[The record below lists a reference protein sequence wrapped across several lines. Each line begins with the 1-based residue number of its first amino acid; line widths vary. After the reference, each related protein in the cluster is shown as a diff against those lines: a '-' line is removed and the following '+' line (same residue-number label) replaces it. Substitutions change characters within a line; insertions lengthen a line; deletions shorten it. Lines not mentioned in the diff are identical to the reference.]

1 MNRYTSHTLRCLWV
15 LLLLLLYR
23 PASVYSQN
31 YYPVHVNVQVLPPYG
46 VYLTDYYSSNR
57 DRLIVT
63 LLNRDK
69 QQRPLQV
76 KLRVRIKNS
85 SSFQLSSRDELYYPM
100 ITLES
105 GVPLRLTGI
114 DLGAYLS
121 DEKIRMEGRLNEG
134 KLPTGM
140 TEFSVQAL
148 DYATG
153 RVLSD
158 WGTGRAWLEMK
169 QPPTLNIP
177 LKNEQVAY
185 RTPQQIRFQWMPRH
199 QGLAGT
205 EYEFVLKEL
214 PDNGSEPQS
223 AFSYGQEIYRTR
235 TRFTTL
241 NYTQLEPS
249 LIPGKMY
256 GWQIRA
262 IAKDGADEIGMFEN
276 NGFSE
281 VGWFE
286 LNDNCPAPTQV
297 TAKGGYRKMTLTWNS
312 LPEQRSF
319 VVEYRPKSEH
329 SLYEWTSVRTFD
341 TSLTAYE
348 LTPGWKYEYRVGA
361 LCLTDK
367 PVYSSLG
374 EITLSVDNEERLA
387 QCGVWPDVD
396 FSNKEGKE
404 NLSVGEV
411 VIIGRDFPMTV
422 TQISPQGNG
431 WYSGK
436 GRLTLPWIFDM
447 PVAVQFSRLR
457 INTDN
462 RQIDGE
468 VETETDPN
476 ASNIGNTNELD
487 YGGKPTTAA
496 KVIIVT
502 QELDFTIPAVPEAT
516 FDPESGELIIFDTDG
531 EPHVIATQKN
541 EGESIFPMIVEDADG
556 NKYQIDAPPA
566 DDSAAPDADGDN
578 GTSSGGLQKPVITP
592 IKDASSGFNKKS
604 MSDKF
609 EDVITFTKGDG
620 KYAFDAGREPWYET
634 AQLIQQYY
642 HSLGKNYIAPWKLIP
657 VGESDVVVAELFST
671 TLDKKKVHFVLGDGT
686 ALPAREVNGKWEL
699 KLPSVQSGETYEV
712 FALYEDKKNKYETL
726 GKLNVVSYPSQ
737 RKTVTLVA
745 VNGSLPDVSWTER
758 ELNRIY
764 NPYGIEITVKTDPI
778 LKNNTEWDD
787 DKDGALNLN
796 GSGFFTKET
805 KEMRK
810 LRTLYEKTAT
820 NYDRNAYYIFVMNR
834 ATAGDEPDHHLVVQ
848 GDMPRGKQFGYIFM
862 DKTSNTPRL
871 IAHELGHGMFT
882 LRHSFDVN
890 YSGDKFK
897 STTGNLMDYNNG
909 EDLAVW
915 QWNILAHPAPLT
927 WFDSKD
933 DAQSAERDKLLALKQ
948 QLASLGH
955 DYAIFALKCNSKTP
969 VDGKSILI
977 GEFRYYLLKLNTKAD
992 GTISPEIVVFE
1003 NIKTK
1008 PEYIDEVQL
1017 LPAEEAFLIRNFVE
1031 NSKIVLRL
1039 SKLDIANY
1047 PAACDTKNL
1056 LDIAGFA
1063 KSLQKDLL
1071 AGELKYAND
1080 LLDQITKAVQA
1091 KLENKFFETVK
1102 LCVNISSSTGSTRN
1116 ILTSGLTRCED
1127 AELRIDIKIDAKS
1140 GEVVTSIT
1148 QSENYLSPYVSALQ
1162 READSR
1168 GIKVSVESLRQQV
1181 LNDLRSKEVS
1191 HTFFDVLADKLKP
1204 LLSDKVATFVESVQ
1218 ASQKIVKNIWEHG
1231 EINKSTWYSKDS
1243 EHSQWPVYSQFH
1255 PLAGGVTDGV
1265 IDEMVGLPM
1274 ACKDIY
1280 HLMSDEEQR
1289 AAFAQVFT
1297 KAGMN
1302 QMWEALKTEAT
1313 ETLND
1318 TERLQHFGSKTVVQ
1332 VSTVLTGGV
1341 SKAGAILTISKQ
1353 VADNALPPKITKFI
1367 DKIRKLERYQ
1377 KEKYVH
1383 MPDRIDK
1390 FFKSLSPDILEKL
1403 SNVPGFD
1410 RVMNDMAQHWGKFH
1424 GGKFQIEYAG
1434 RLIGEGKTIS
1444 FEVSNLS
1451 DNLKRVYDIVIHS
1464 DNSTRRFVA
1473 HSLELKNWKQIYTKT
1488 IKSQLVKDIAK
1499 MKELGDIQWIFRKT
1513 AKNPFTEQS
1522 LRESIIETLKKADVK
1537 KELSNLFDENGSF
1550 AFKMTTVFKA
1560 RITKVDDLI
1569 EVLNRPEKFNEI
1581 FKIVD

>member
-46 VYLTDYYSSNR
+46 VYLTDYYSANR

-121 DEKIRMEGRLNEG
+121 EEKIRMEGRLNEG

-214 PDNGSEPQS
+214 PNNGSEPQS

-249 LIPGKMY
+249 LIPGKKY

-341 TSLTAYE
+341 TTLTAYD

-361 LCLTDK
+361 LCMTDK

-404 NLSVGEV
+404 NLAVGEV
-411 VIIGRDFPMTV
+411 VIVGRDFPMVV
-422 TQISPQGNG
+422 TQVSPQGNG

-436 GRLTLPWIFDM
+436 GHLVLSWIFDKR
-447 PVAVQFSRLR
+447 VAVQFSRLR

-496 KVIIVT
+496 KVVIVT
-502 QELDFTIPAVPEAT
+502 KELDFTIPSVPEAS
-516 FDPESGELIIFDTDG
+516 FDPESGELIVFDTEG

-541 EGESIFPMIVEDADG
+541 DGESIFPMIVEDADG

-566 DDSAAPDADGDN
+566 DDSAASDADGDH
-578 GTSSGGLQKPVITP
+578 GTSSGGVQKPVITP
-592 IKDASSGFNKKS
+592 IKDASSGFNKKAL
-604 MSDKF
+604 SDKF
-609 EDVITFTKGDG
+609 NDVITFNKGDG

-634 AQLIQQYY
+634 AQLISQYY

-657 VGESDVVVAELFST
+657 VGESDVVEAELSGT
-671 TLDKKKVHFVLGDGT
+671 TLDRKKVSFVLGDGT

-737 RKTVTLVA
+737 QKTVTLVP
-745 VNGSLPDVSWTER
+745 VNGSMPDVSWTER

-778 LKNNTEWDD
+778 LKNKTEWDL
-787 DKDGALNLN
+787 DGDGVLNLN

-820 NYDRNAYYIFVMNR
+820 NYDRHAYYIFVMNR

-915 QWNILAHPAPLT
+915 QWNILAHPAPIT

-933 DAQSAERDKLLALKQ
+933 DGMSVDDGVNAIAELYMKYADQYKDGVYMAIHGFKCDGANTANPQVSIAGNELNVLNVRTIKIKGKGGITAIIFRVTDKKNIESNQRQITLNELRTEIRKEVNEDSDFLQFYNYVEDSFMPLKKSNDWKKLGDLRTEACGITTQEAYSKYTEHILSELFNLKAKNSILFVNGYVLSREFLNKGEESNEYITGNTIEETDVLQYWEGLDKMFMQRRSASKCYYANGHMSISTSNHRTIEGFFSSMRSVDPTVKIATWLLAKLPPSSPRLNTEPNVEGFNKRLINGRAAGLRLVEKLRKEGYAAGDTLDIVAHSMGFAYAQGIIQAVEEAINAKTLYIHLGGYYIIAPENACTGVVKPEQWDEIWQYGSNEQNDPITKQDGVAPQCQIDKLGENRRAFIPSTESQGFVK
-948 QLASLGH
+948 SH
-955 DYAIFALKCNSKTP
+955 TIVNYKWIFN
-969 VDGKSILI
+969 
-977 GEFRYYLLKLNTKAD
+977 KL
-992 GTISPEIVVFE
+992 
-1003 NIKTK
+1003 
-1008 PEYIDEVQL
+1008 
-1017 LPAEEAFLIRNFVE
+1017 
-1031 NSKIVLRL
+1031 
-1039 SKLDIANY
+1039 
-1047 PAACDTKNL
+1047 
-1056 LDIAGFA
+1056 
-1063 KSLQKDLL
+1063 
-1071 AGELKYAND
+1071 
-1080 LLDQITKAVQA
+1080 
-1091 KLENKFFETVK
+1091 
-1102 LCVNISSSTGSTRN
+1102 
-1116 ILTSGLTRCED
+1116 
-1127 AELRIDIKIDAKS
+1127 KS
-1140 GEVVTSIT
+1140 GEQGYVT
-1148 QSENYLSPYVSALQ
+1148 P
-1162 READSR
+1162 RE
-1168 GIKVSVESLRQQV
+1168 
-1181 LNDLRSKEVS
+1181 
-1191 HTFFDVLADKLKP
+1191 
-1204 LLSDKVATFVESVQ
+1204 
-1218 ASQKIVKNIWEHG
+1218 
-1231 EINKSTWYSKDS
+1231 
-1243 EHSQWPVYSQFH
+1243 
-1255 PLAGGVTDGV
+1255 
-1265 IDEMVGLPM
+1265 
-1274 ACKDIY
+1274 
-1280 HLMSDEEQR
+1280 
-1289 AAFAQVFT
+1289 
-1297 KAGMN
+1297 
-1302 QMWEALKTEAT
+1302 
-1313 ETLND
+1313 
-1318 TERLQHFGSKTVVQ
+1318 
-1332 VSTVLTGGV
+1332 
-1341 SKAGAILTISKQ
+1341 
-1353 VADNALPPKITKFI
+1353 
-1367 DKIRKLERYQ
+1367 
-1377 KEKYVH
+1377 
-1383 MPDRIDK
+1383 
-1390 FFKSLSPDILEKL
+1390 
-1403 SNVPGFD
+1403 
-1410 RVMNDMAQHWGKFH
+1410 
-1424 GGKFQIEYAG
+1424 
-1434 RLIGEGKTIS
+1434 
-1444 FEVSNLS
+1444 
-1451 DNLKRVYDIVIHS
+1451 
-1464 DNSTRRFVA
+1464 
-1473 HSLELKNWKQIYTKT
+1473 
-1488 IKSQLVKDIAK
+1488 
-1499 MKELGDIQWIFRKT
+1499 
-1513 AKNPFTEQS
+1513 
-1522 LRESIIETLKKADVK
+1522 
-1537 KELSNLFDENGSF
+1537 
-1550 AFKMTTVFKA
+1550 
-1560 RITKVDDLI
+1560 
-1569 EVLNRPEKFNEI
+1569 
-1581 FKIVD
+1581 